1 MSIGK
6 YDIGKLKSEWESSVG
21 NVSGI
26 SFEVALLL
34 AEKPEDVQALIS
46 SKEESMRVLSDVKK
60 KYEKAQKILKWAKQ
74 FRKYSPGY
82 GALSNEQIEAN
93 RRAGGSVPPNMRGIT
108 EHFTKS
114 VVHNQ
119 FNYKELNPLGVYGG
133 IVGRKPLPPNQ
144 YPMVLFDQAFANA
157 QIADVARQKSDM
169 DRAEMAFHATR
180 NNRNWDDYLTGRT
193 GDWSGY
199 DPSSGPL
206 GDLYR
211 KQSSKDMKSRA
222 MDFAY
227 GETSRY
233 EREDLERQRKERAD
247 RQKESRLSASR
258 NSIAVRR
265 RQVDAYRRSPWLKT
279 LVDSGIIQKKNLPEI
294 AKTLKRIEKV
304 PIIGKF
310 VKHPVALA
318 ALAGI
323 GAVSS
328 YLDKS
333 NQANKEV
340 TEWRDLENLFGIP
353 SKEFSVIAGKAG
365 VSKKDDQ
372 AKLWGK
378 LTMAFGDPM
387 NLKHIGK
394 MISSAPDIVRMNFA
408 SKYGLS
414 ATDMAVIDV
423 LSKERRGASLSS
435 QGSRITKS
443 RLDLLEQ
450 AEKIGFAT
458 GSTAYQ
464 QLDAAALWLPGVKSV
479 EARTGWYEKYIRP
492 AIQLIMDQKLRE
504 YDLFSGNYGQGVDK
518 SLSAREAAESLNR
531 WEKGEFMGFGRE
543 YQPFGTNN
551 SMAVYITNFNA
562 QTNNVDDLKKSLI
575 DEGRSHDRLGVV
587 DSMDTRIKR

>member
-6 YDIGKLKSEWESSVG
+6 YDIGKLKSKWESIVG

-34 AEKPEDVQALIS
+34 AEKPEDVNALIS

-60 KYEKAQKILKWAKQ
+60 QYEKAQKILKWAKQ
-74 FRKYSPGY
+74 FRKSSLGY

-133 IVGRKPLPPNQ
+133 IGGRKPLPPNQ

-157 QIADVARQKSDM
+157 QIADVARQKIDM
-169 DRAEMAFHATR
+169 EKAEMAFHATR

-193 GDWSGY
+193 GYWSGY
-199 DPSSGPL
+199 DPSFGPL

-211 KQSSKDMKSRA
+211 KQSSKDMRSRA

-227 GETSRY
+227 GDTARY
-233 EREDLERQRKERAD
+233 EREDLERQRKDRAD

-265 RQVDAYRRSPWLKT
+265 RQVDAYRRFPWIKT

-304 PIIGKF
+304 PIVGKF

-323 GAVSS
+323 GAVAS
-328 YLDKS
+328 YLQESDK
-333 NQANKEV
+333 ANKSIVDWENAK
-340 TEWRDLENLFGIP
+340 NLFGTP
-353 SKEFSVIAGKAG
+353 PKEFIDIAKKANITDEGKQ
-365 VSKKDDQ
+365 SE
-372 AKLWGK
+372 LWGK
-378 LTMAFGDPM
+378 LTMAFGNPF
-387 NLKHIGK
+387 NLKYIGK
-394 MISSAPDIVRMNFA
+394 DLSNAPSIVRMRFA

-414 ATDMAVIDV
+414 TEDMAAIDIM
-423 LSKERRGASLSS
+423 SQTSRGSSLANSRARIVS
-435 QGSRITKS
+435 SRIGELSRRQTVGFSSSSNPMELMEALYYSVPYSKS
-443 RLDLLEQ
+443 
-450 AEKIGFAT
+450 I
-458 GSTAYQ
+458 
-464 QLDAAALWLPGVKSV
+464 DARSDGWYSKWIVGPAKLGLMFTAALGNKINSMFSKSDQAASAAMSLDRYNSGGVSDIV
-479 EARTGWYEKYIRP
+479 GTQNGI
-492 AIQLIMDQKLRE
+492 
-504 YDLFSGNYGQGVDK
+504 
-518 SLSAREAAESLNR
+518 
-531 WEKGEFMGFGRE
+531 
-543 YQPFGTNN
+543 GTNN
-551 SMAVYITNFNA
+551 TMAVYITNFNA
-562 QTNNVDDLKKSLI
+562 QTNNVDDLRKSLI